1 MGSLKQLISV
11 VQKFNLIE
19 STNDIDFLF
28 LYFYFNKEES
38 LNKVIVEALE
48 WGYNNDELEDFFLEH
63 WDILVNTELVTN
75 VNNCSII
82 DHNMYLTTI
91 TLSRFNSQN
100 KYYYRIDASGVNE
113 DMFDTNGFY
122 SIKENEDDENII
134 SIFQQECLE
143 AYTCHGEFT
152 EEEMIENSSIIE
164 FSD

>member
-1 MGSLKQLISV
+1 MGSLNKLISV
-11 VQKFNLIE
+11 VKKFNLIE

-28 LYFYFNKEES
+28 LDFDFNKEES
-38 LNKVIVEALE
+38 LNKLIVETLE

-75 VNNCSII
+75 VNDCSIT
-82 DHNMYLTTI
+82 DNHMYITSI

-113 DMFDTNGFY
+113 DMFHTNGFY

-134 SIFQQECLE
+134 SIFQQECLD

-164 FSD
+164 FY